1 MAPPSSPGRPDPGR
15 PHSPAGDADRE
26 RLLGLLR
33 EHFALGNLDLAE
45 LDRRTGL
52 VLGATYTDE
61 AAAALAGLPL
71 LSGQGSGPPGPSGPR
86 PARSRRRHA
95 QADRPAAGWVPTS
108 ERFRDPASRQIVRV
122 WVDPADDSRHYVP
135 EPPGQ

>member
-1 MAPPSSPGRPDPGR
+1 MSDGAGR
-15 PHSPAGDADRE
+15 PHASAGDADRD

-33 EHFALGNLDLAE
+33 EHYALGNLDDADLE
-45 LDRRTGL
+45 RRTEL
-52 VLGATYTDE
+52 VLTARFTED

-71 LSGQGSGPPGPSGPR
+71 LSGQGSR
-86 PARSRRRHA
+86 RARSRGRHA
-95 QADRPAAGWVPTS
+95 QADRPGSAWVPTS
-108 ERFRDPASRQIVRV
+108 ERFRDPTTRVIMRV